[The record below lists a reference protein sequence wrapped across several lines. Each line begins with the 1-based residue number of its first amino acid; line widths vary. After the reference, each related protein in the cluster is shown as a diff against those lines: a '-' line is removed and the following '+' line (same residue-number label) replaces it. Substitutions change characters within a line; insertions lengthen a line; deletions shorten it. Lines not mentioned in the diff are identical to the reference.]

1 MMGVTTFGLIW
12 ACTAK
17 IEEAIP
23 ATGKLEPQEAVRE
36 MQVPLNGVVKSVHVK
51 EGQAVKPGDL
61 LLTLDSTTA
70 QAQLSSLQ
78 KIRTALV
85 QENQYYRTQLNY
97 AESVSGVGLTRVELK
112 IPTELL
118 SLTKSRAV
126 LVTENQLYRAQ
137 LNGAGGSHFTT
148 EQQLRLQTSQAEVA
162 ARAEADRLDIAQIE
176 QQFDQTHLKLANAKS
191 VLAMNQKIVTDL
203 GALYQEG
210 GIARLQVMKQQQEVS
225 NRQTE
230 VDQLRKEQE
239 RIRLAISQSRERL
252 KQTLAVSTQEI
263 LSKISS
269 NEIKI
274 AEIDSQINKAII
286 ENEKKIAEI
295 DSQISQ
301 AKQTLHYQEL
311 RAPVAGTVFDLKAGV
326 PGFVTNS
333 TEPVLKIVP
342 ENALVAKVSITNK
355 DIGFVREGM
364 PVDIRVDSFPFSE
377 FGDIKGELISV
388 GSDALP
394 PTEQVPVYTFPL
406 KIHLEKQSLSTNG
419 RKLLLQSGMSVSVN
433 IKLRERRVISIF
445 MDGLTQQLESLK
457 FAR

>member
-1 MMGVTTFGLIW
+1 MGVTTFGLIW

-36 MQVPLNGVVKSVHVK
+36 MQVPLNGVVKTVHIK

-78 KIRTALV
+78 KIRTALL
-85 QENQYYRTQLNY
+85 QENQFYRTQLNY
-97 AESVSGVGLTRVELK
+97 TQAASGAELTRAELN

-118 SLTKSRAV
+118 SLTKSRAA
-126 LVTENQLYRAQ
+126 LMAENQLYRAQ
-137 LNGAGGSHFTT
+137 LSGSGGSYFTA
-148 EQQLRLQTSQAEVA
+148 EQQLRLQTSQAEMA
-162 ARAEADRLDIAQIE
+162 ARAEADRLDVAQIE
-176 QQFDQTHLKLANAKS
+176 QQFEQTHLKLVNARS
-191 VLAMNQKIVTDL
+191 VLTMNQKIVGDL
-203 GALYQEG
+203 EALYKEG
-210 GIARLQVMKQQQEVS
+210 GIARLQVMRQQQEVS

-230 VDQLRKEQE
+230 VDQLNKEQE
-239 RIRLAISQSRERL
+239 RFRLAISQSRERL

-263 LSKISS
+263 LTKIS
-269 NEIKI
+269 NNDIKI
-274 AEIDSQINKAII
+274 ADIDSQINKAMI

-301 AKQTLHYQEL
+301 AKQTLHYQEF
-311 RAPVAGTVFDLKAGV
+311 RAPVAGIVFDLKAIA
-326 PGFVTNS
+326 PGYVTNS

-394 PTEQVPVYTFPL
+394 PTQQTPVYTFPL
-406 KIHLEKQSLSTNG
+406 KIHLDKQSLSANG

-445 MDGLTQQLESLK
+445 MDSLTQQLESFK

>member
-1 MMGVTTFGLIW
+1 MGVTTFGLIW

-17 IEEAIP
+17 LEEAIP
-23 ATGKLEPQEAVRE
+23 AVGKLEPQEAIRE

-78 KIRTALV
+78 KIRSALV
-85 QENQYYRTQLNY
+85 QENQYYKNQLSH
-97 AESVSGVGLTRVELK
+97 AELTSGSKLTRTELE

-118 SLTKSRAV
+118 SLTKSRAA
-126 LVTENQLYRAQ
+126 LVAENQLYRAQ
-137 LNGAGGSHFTT
+137 LNGVGGSQFTI
-148 EQQLRLQTSQAEVA
+148 EEQLRLQTSQAELA
-162 ARAEADRLDIAQIE
+162 AKAEVDRLDIAQLE
-176 QQFDQTHLKLANAKS
+176 QQFNQTQLKLANAKS
-191 VLAMNQKIVTDL
+191 LLTMNQKITSDL
-203 GALYQEG
+203 QTLYQEG
-210 GIARLQVMKQQQEVS
+210 GIARLQVMRQQQEVS

-230 VDQLRKEQE
+230 VDQLSQEQE
-239 RIRLAISQSRERL
+239 RVRLAISQSRERL
-252 KQTLAVSTQEI
+252 KQTLAISTRDI
-263 LSKISS
+263 LTKISN

-274 AEIDSQINKAII
+274 ADIDSQISRAMI

-295 DSQISQ
+295 DSQMSQ
-301 AKQTLHYQEL
+301 TKQTLHYQEL
-311 RAPVAGTVFDLKAGV
+311 RAPTAGTVFDLKAIA

-342 ENALVAKVSITNK
+342 ENALVAKVSVTNK
-355 DIGFVREGM
+355 DIGFVKEGM

-394 PTEQVPVYTFPL
+394 PTQQTPVYTFPL
-406 KIHLEKQSLSTNG
+406 KIHLNQQSLSANG
-419 RKLLLQSGMSVSVN
+419 RKLMLQSGMSVSVN
-433 IKLRERRVISIF
+433 IKIRERRMISIF
-445 MDGLTQQLESLK
+445 MDGFTQQLESLK